1 MNTPPDIND
10 SSREQREAY
19 IEQRFRCISNC
30 ESCGNCAI
38 LHGREAEDVYSD
50 YIDGK
55 KSFREVLISLNR
67 K

>member
-30 ESCGNCAI
+30 ELCGNCAI
-38 LHGREAEDVYSD
+38 LHGREAEDVYSELYRRQEIVQRSVD
-50 YIDGK
+50 
-55 KSFREVLISLNR
+55 
-67 K
+67 